1 MTASPVN
8 ERESQSPDGSSEPTR
23 PTTSV
28 ASKSPTKLAMARFRK
43 DKKSMV
49 ALVIVLIYILLGI
62 LGPILDVLG
71 VLQPLEVHDEL
82 VGADTLPVGN
92 WWGVTWSHP
101 LGVEPGI
108 GRDVLSRI
116 WLGITYSLVVSLSA
130 SVIAVGI
137 GVALGIISGY
147 SRGWV
152 DAIIGRLIDLVLA
165 FPQTLLLLAGAPVGL
180 ALLTDTFHVP
190 AGPVSQGLFVILVLG
205 FFGWTGTAR
214 LIRGQVL
221 SLRER
226 EFVDAARLY
235 GASRRRIWFKE
246 LLPNLWAPVLVT
258 FTLYMPAFIS
268 AEAALSYLNVS
279 VKPPTPT
286 LGNILRSSIQYATGD
301 FLFFFAPAFLI
312 ALIVVSFNLLGDG
325 LRDAL
330 DPKSDR

>member
-8 ERESQSPDGSSEPTR
+8 ELEQIKPEPSGDGSQKSG
-23 PTTSV
+23 V
-28 ASKSPTKLAMARFRK
+28 ASKSPTQLAMARFRK

-49 ALVIVLIYILLGI
+49 SLAIVVLYLLAAI
-62 LGPILDVLG
+62 SGPILKAMG
-71 VLQPLEVHDEL
+71 VLDPFKPDQDLI
-82 VGADTLPVGN
+82 GADNLPIGK
-92 WWGVTWSHP
+92 WWGISWDHP

-116 WLGITYSLVVSLSA
+116 WLGLSYSVTVALSA
-130 SVIAVGI
+130 SIIAIVL

-147 SRGWV
+147 VGGWV

-165 FPQTLLLLAGAPVGL
+165 FPQTLLLLAAAPVGV
-180 ALLTDTFHVP
+180 ALLTQTFHVP
-190 AGPVSQGLFVILVLG
+190 DGPLSQGLFVILVLG

-226 EFVDAARLY
+226 EFVDAARLF
-235 GASRRRIWFKE
+235 GASGPRIWFKE

-268 AEAALSYLNVS
+268 AEAALSYLGVS
-279 VKPPTPT
+279 VRPPTPT
-286 LGNILRSSIQYATGD
+286 LGNVLRDSIQYATGD
-301 FLFFFAPAFLI
+301 FMYFFAPAFLI

-325 LRDAL
+325 MRDAL
-330 DPKSDR
+330 DPKGDR